1 VPLQIPDVVAH
12 ATDAEFAEIGQI
24 FANLGGVQVKLFGE
38 RLRRNRADAGIVQG
52 VQAAQIDRQAI
63 GRELGYLLGRL
74 FGAGGPNSRFVRCF
88 HKEFDC
94 NKSPRARGPLTGW

>member
-12 ATDAEFAEIGQI
+12 ATDAELAEISQI
-24 FANLGGVQVKLFGE
+24 FSNLGGVQVELFGK
-38 RLRRNRADAGIVQG
+38 RLRRNRADARVVQG

-74 FGAGGPNSRFVRCF
+74 LGRGGPKSRFVRCF

-94 NKSPRARGPLTGW
+94 NKSPRAPRALPGW